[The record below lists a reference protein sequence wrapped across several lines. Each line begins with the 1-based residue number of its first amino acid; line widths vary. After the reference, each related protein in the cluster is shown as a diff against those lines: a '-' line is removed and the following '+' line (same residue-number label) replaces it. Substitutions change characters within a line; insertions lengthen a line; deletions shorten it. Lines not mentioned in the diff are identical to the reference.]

1 MAIKYNL
8 SGSNGKGKK
17 PSDYLKGKLAHYL
30 CLGLSIEDAC
40 KLSNCSKDKLELLRL
55 DSEFENFIQECG
67 LKNKEE
73 YLQAIKDAAKGGYWQ
88 AAAWYLERKHADE
101 FGKKDLVRH
110 EYEIKIKTFQKILID
125 VINEESPEIRARI
138 MKRLRDYKFTGES
151 IADNSFQPK
160 QLPKLEVNFDED

>member
-1 MAIKYNL
+1 MAVKYNL
-8 SGSNGKGKK
+8 KSNGSKEKK
-17 PSDYLKGKLAHYL
+17 PSEQLKAKLAHYL

-40 KLSNCSKDKLELLRL
+40 KLSNCNKDKLENLRIDPDFDL
-55 DSEFENFIQECG
+55 FVQECS

-73 YLQAIKDAAKGGYWQ
+73 YLQAIKSAAQGGYWQ
-88 AAAWYLERKHADE
+88 AAAWYLERKHPDE

-125 VINEESPEIRARI
+125 VINEESPDIRARL
-138 MKRLRDYKFTGES
+138 MKRLRDYKFTGEG

-160 QLPKLEVNFDED
+160 QLNKLEIDLDE